1 MFIISKTDFIARG
14 DGIILDNQIQPELLE
29 STLFPHLRKI
39 ERKKK
44 KHKQRMDFPE
54 FLLRS

>member
-44 KHKQRMDFPE
+44 NINEGRISLSSF
-54 FLLRS
+54 